1 MADNKKLLALQKD
14 LVSADEKK
22 VIAAIKRVAH
32 DGSPAVIHH
41 LLMATF
47 KSGSAEALEEGKKI
61 YATQWRPKSALF
73 TIQQ

>member
-14 LVSADEKK
+14 LVSADEE

-41 LLMATF
+41 LLMADSKRF
-47 KSGSAEALEEGKKI
+47 C
-61 YATQWRPKSALF
+61 
-73 TIQQ
+73 